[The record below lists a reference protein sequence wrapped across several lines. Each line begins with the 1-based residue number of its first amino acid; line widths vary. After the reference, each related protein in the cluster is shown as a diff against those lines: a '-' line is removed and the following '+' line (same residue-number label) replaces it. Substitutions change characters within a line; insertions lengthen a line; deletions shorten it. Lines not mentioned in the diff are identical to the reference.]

1 MFENMITISS
11 ACSFAAFDN
20 NSKKLTS
27 SLVTIGEGTTIVCN
41 QDELNTSGRD
51 VAFISTRVA
60 LVALLKSKGI
70 KNDDGTEITEEI
82 V

>member
-70 KNDDGTEITEEI
+70 KNDDGTEITEET
-82 V
+82 

>member
-1 MFENMITISS
+1 MITISTP
-11 ACSFAAFDN
+11 CVFAAYDN
-20 NSKKLTS
+20 TTKKLTS
-27 SLVTIGEGTTIVCN
+27 SIITIGEGTTIVCN

-51 VAFISTRVA
+51 VAFVSTRVA

-70 KNDDGTEITEEI
+70 KNDNGTEITEEI

>member
-51 VAFISTRVA
+51 TAFLSTRAA
-60 LVALLKSKGI
+60 LVTFLKGNGI
-70 KNDDGTEITEEI
+70 KNDDETEIMEEI
-82 V
+82 